1 MIKPLIILFNTVS
14 VLFFSFFFG
23 DSPVTVTGNFP
34 KNAPIG
40 SEFTAE
46 VKVNKGS
53 VSGFAKLQLEV
64 PAGFTVKELDSKSGN
79 FSFASNIA
87 KIIWTSMP
95 SDAEF
100 TVKFT
105 LSADASAAGSKVIAS
120 KFSYVSN
127 NNKEVAEM
135 TPAEIT
141 IGDGVSTPVAAT
153 TPAATSNTSETPVTT
168 TSSTEN
174 NPPASTTNTSF
185 ENPTEPNSNIVC
197 SRKITNISSN
207 SYNVEIRIKKGAIK
221 GFAKFQEILPNGF
234 NAKGDKLNGSSFSV
248 SDGKL
253 KFVWVS
259 LPADEELVLSYI
271 LENTGATSAETKLDN
286 GEFSY
291 LENDQSKKIKFP
303 VDVITNNASAPVAT
317 SNNTNTEP
325 VTPTAV
331 ATQTVTPEPIAT
343 QTQTTT
349 PEPVATTNATNTEPV
364 KTEPTPT
371 TNTPAN
377 NTSEVVAKKQGNVV
391 YNVQIGAFTNSIESS
406 VLEKK
411 FNISESIKSEMQ
423 GGYNKFMVGNFSEYK
438 EARSHRET
446 IKQKGCQSAFVVA
459 YNGAKRITVQEA
471 LMITSQKWFK

>member
-23 DSPVTVTGNFP
+23 DSPVTVSGNFP

-141 IGDGVSTPVAAT
+141 IGDVNSTPVAAT
-153 TPAATSNTSETPVTT
+153 TPVTSSANTSEAPVASTT
-168 TSSTEN
+168 STEN
-174 NPPASTTNTSF
+174 NTPTNTANTSF

-207 SYNVEIRIKKGAIK
+207 SYNVEVRIKKGAVK

-271 LENTGATSAETKLDN
+271 LENTGTAAPETKLDN

-303 VDVITNNASAPVAT
+303 TDVITNNASTPVAT

-331 ATQTVTPEPIAT
+331 ATQTVTPEQVAT

-349 PEPVATTNATNTEPV
+349 PEPVANTNVTNTEPV
-364 KTEPTPT
+364 KTEPTPS
-371 TNTPAN
+371 NTSAN
-377 NTSEVVAKKQGNVV
+377 NTNDVVAKKQGNVV
-391 YNVQIGAFTNSIESS
+391 YNVQIGAFTNAIESS

-423 GGYNKFMVGNFSEYK
+423 GGYNKFMVGNFAEYK